1 MEDTSGLRREL
12 QQLSPAQLRELLSTS
27 GHGPLLREEKAEE
40 KAAVDAQ
47 RVAAAK
53 DEGNAFF
60 RQGRMKDAVTAYSRC
75 IAINPDNDV
84 CLSNR
89 AAAYLKL
96 KQFDRAV
103 ADCSEAIEAAPTI
116 KPFMRRAAAY
126 IALREFGRA
135 VDDLIA
141 ALEFEPRNKECR
153 AKLQGVVD
161 IAVDEAQWVNA
172 TPDAEVR
179 YAGVRAAVV
188 LSVQQGWSKSAVR
201 GNPGPAAVNGHT
213 LFRGS
218 NDRIY
223 LFGGRAVRE
232 QKPAVF
238 VLDKN
243 DDSSWDTVSTRGT
256 DVPSS
261 RAWHTTSAIGSSE
274 SECYCVYGGVSS
286 QGRDKA

>member
-12 QQLSPAQLRELLSTS
+12 QQLSPAQLRELLSAS
-27 GHGPLLREEKAEE
+27 GHGQLLREEKAEE
-40 KAAVDAQ
+40 KADVDAQ
-47 RVAAAK
+47 LMAAVK

-75 IAINPDNDV
+75 IAIDPNNAV

-96 KQFDRAV
+96 KQFDLAV
-103 ADCSEAIEAAPTI
+103 ADCSEAIEVAPTI

-153 AKLQGVVD
+153 AKLQGAVET
-161 IAVDEAQWVNA
+161 AVDKAQWVNA

-188 LSVQQGWSKSAVR
+188 LSVQQV
-201 GNPGPAAVNGHT
+201 
-213 LFRGS
+213 
-218 NDRIY
+218 
-223 LFGGRAVRE
+223 
-232 QKPAVF
+232 
-238 VLDKN
+238 
-243 DDSSWDTVSTRGT
+243 
-256 DVPSS
+256 
-261 RAWHTTSAIGSSE
+261 
-274 SECYCVYGGVSS
+274 
-286 QGRDKA
+286 